1 MAGFFGLFDYSKPGP
16 GVPKNAPKKKPFIVF
31 FEILG
36 RKFWKLIIAN
46 FLFLLFALPVVTIGL
61 AFSGLSYITRNFA
74 REKHAFIASDFV
86 DTVRKNWKQ
95 GLVVGII
102 NLLVQVILLFDI
114 YFFYSSTG
122 TFAIILLA
130 LTLAV
135 WLIFSF
141 MKYYIYFQLITFKLN
156 IKQIYK
162 NSLIFAFAG
171 LGRNFFLFV
180 IFGLFYALGIL
191 LFFLNP
197 EVGIIVNLIVF
208 ITIFPAFRLV
218 LIQFTVFPLIKKLM
232 IDPYYQEHPD
242 EDREAL
248 YALNIVEE
256 DEDDEER
263 VFEDTLPDDDEDDG
277 EPATFPRQ
285 YSQEEMKKLR
295 RLHREGYHDDDDDDT
310 I

>member
-1 MAGFFGLFDYSKPGP
+1 M
-16 GVPKNAPKKKPFIVF
+16 
-31 FEILG
+31 
-36 RKFWKLIIAN
+36 
-46 FLFLLFALPVVTIGL
+46 
-61 AFSGLSYITRNFA
+61 
-74 REKHAFIASDFV
+74 
-86 DTVRKNWKQ
+86 
-95 GLVVGII
+95 
-102 NLLVQVILLFDI
+102 
-114 YFFYSSTG
+114 
-122 TFAIILLA
+122 
-130 LTLAV
+130 
-135 WLIFSF
+135 
-141 MKYYIYFQLITFKLN
+141 
-156 IKQIYK
+156 
-162 NSLIFAFAG
+162 
-171 LGRNFFLFV
+171 
-180 IFGLFYALGIL
+180 
-191 LFFLNP
+191 
-197 EVGIIVNLIVF
+197 F

>member
-130 LTLAV
+130 LILAV

-180 IFGLFYALGIL
+180 IFGLFM
-191 LFFLNP
+191 
-197 EVGIIVNLIVF
+197 
-208 ITIFPAFRLV
+208 RW
-218 LIQFTVFPLIKKLM
+218 
-232 IDPYYQEHPD
+232 
-242 EDREAL
+242 
-248 YALNIVEE
+248 
-256 DEDDEER
+256 
-263 VFEDTLPDDDEDDG
+263 
-277 EPATFPRQ
+277 
-285 YSQEEMKKLR
+285 
-295 RLHREGYHDDDDDDT
+295 GYCCFS
-310 I
+310 

>member
-1 MAGFFGLFDYSKPGP
+1 
-16 GVPKNAPKKKPFIVF
+16 
-31 FEILG
+31 
-36 RKFWKLIIAN
+36 
-46 FLFLLFALPVVTIGL
+46 
-61 AFSGLSYITRNFA
+61 
-74 REKHAFIASDFV
+74 
-86 DTVRKNWKQ
+86 
-95 GLVVGII
+95 
-102 NLLVQVILLFDI
+102 
-114 YFFYSSTG
+114 
-122 TFAIILLA
+122 
-130 LTLAV
+130 
-135 WLIFSF
+135 

-171 LGRNFFLFV
+171 LGRNIFLFI

-197 EVGIIVNLIVF
+197 AVGIIVNLIAF
-208 ITIFPAFRLV
+208 ITIFPAFRLL

-242 EDREAL
+242 DDREAL

-256 DEDDEER
+256 DEHDEER
-263 VFEDTLPDDDEDDG
+263 VFEDAIPDDDQDDG

-285 YSQEEMKKLR
+285 YSQEEMKRLR

>member
-16 GVPKNAPKKKPFIVF
+16 GVSKIAPKKKPFIVF

-46 FLFLLFALPVVTIGL
+46 FLFVLFALPVVTIGL

-86 DTVRKNWKQ
+86 DTVKKNWKQ

-102 NLLVQVILLFDI
+102 NLLVQAILLSDI

-122 TFAIILLA
+122 TFATISLA
-130 LTLAV
+130 LILAV

-171 LGRNFFLFV
+171 LGGTSFCL
-180 IFGLFYALGIL
+180 
-191 LFFLNP
+191 
-197 EVGIIVNLIVF
+197 
-208 ITIFPAFRLV
+208 
-218 LIQFTVFPLIKKLM
+218 
-232 IDPYYQEHPD
+232 
-242 EDREAL
+242 
-248 YALNIVEE
+248 
-256 DEDDEER
+256 
-263 VFEDTLPDDDEDDG
+263 
-277 EPATFPRQ
+277 
-285 YSQEEMKKLR
+285 
-295 RLHREGYHDDDDDDT
+295 
-310 I
+310 